1 MPRVDLSARFPVYIK
16 AALNSGRG
24 ELLNLSEGGAYIATN
39 MALLPQAQV
48 QLRVE
53 LPEESRWIDLEA
65 VVTWENRGPR
75 RLPGRP
81 PGYGVRFT
89 RIPKK
94 SVDTLRQLLRSAE
107 ATTAPAPGA
116 ATAAPPPTPAAPPPT
131 PAAPPAA
138 TRAAAVAATPAPAL
152 PPAQPAQMEEAE
164 NPPYRLSEDRLAALV
179 PEKSRGVFVL
189 YYDRALEARV
199 GRGDSDLRAALAQF
213 IGTYGYFWHELVET
227 VEECYRRECQ
237 LYHHYGGDR
246 RQLDTSEH
254 PVPPAELEPP
264 ECLECGALVRPEK
277 AANG

>member
-1 MPRVDLSARFPVYIK
+1 MPRVDLSARFPVFIK

-24 ELLNLSEGGAYIATN
+24 ELLNLSEGGAYIATS

-94 SVDTLRQLLRSAE
+94 SVDTLRQLLRSTE
-107 ATTAPAPGA
+107 AATSPAPGA
-116 ATAAPPPTPAAPPPT
+116 AAPAPPPAAPPAPPPTPV
-131 PAAPPAA
+131 APPAA
-138 TRAAAVAATPAPAL
+138 SPAAAVASTPAAAP
-152 PPAQPAQMEEAE
+152 MEEAE

-199 GRGDSDLRAALAQF
+199 GRGDFDLRTALAHF

-254 PVPPAELEPP
+254 PVSPAELERP